1 MTAKRPPMRRP
12 RRANSFK
19 DLKRLLGGAEVAH
32 GKSRRDRLLEQ
43 AAFLAETEAAARQ
56 NYFKIQILN
65 MLAAELGFQLVVN
78 DLNAERGAARV
89 FHFLEE
95 RPGAV
100 GRALLDDGPVGDALR
115 HLKGQAL
122 DSAAA
127 PLLKRR
133 ATVTRARI
141 NEAIMAIRE
150 ADPAF
155 MAEIEAAEKTSR
167 DTAHLMTRYNQ
178 HDFEPSWQELATSE
192 ESQGLQTEP
201 DRWQSGKVL
210 VAQMNVDLSSS
221 ARP

>member
-1 MTAKRPPMRRP
+1 MTGKRRP
-12 RRANSFK
+12 RRANSLK

-32 GKSRRDRLLEQ
+32 GKSRRDRLLEH
-43 AAFLAETEAAARQ
+43 AAALADTEAASHD

-65 MLAAELGFQLVVN
+65 LLAADLGFKLVVN
-78 DLNAERGAARV
+78 DLDAPGGAARA

-95 RPGAV
+95 RRGAV

-115 HLKGQAL
+115 HLKAQAL

-127 PLLKRR
+127 PLLKRQ
-133 ATVTRARI
+133 ATHSRARI

-155 MAEIEAAEKTSR
+155 MAEIEAAEKTKR
-167 DTAHLMTRYNQ
+167 DTAYLMTTYNQ

-192 ESQGLQTEP
+192 VSLPKTSGLMTPSAEQALLGSDEP
-201 DRWQSGKVL
+201 AAVPPAA
-210 VAQMNVDLSSS
+210 VC
-221 ARP
+221 